1 MLAEFLSRIFNLN
14 VSCMMCK
21 GLSMVLSV
29 VDVLM

>member
-1 MLAEFLSRIFNLN
+1 MLSEFLSRIFNLS
-14 VSCMMCK
+14 VSCMMCI